1 MSKSLLQKLDRE
13 RSLTQSREV
22 KVVEHLCRISLAADA
37 PTHLDVEW
45 CEGLGKKTV
54 LYVFE
59 PGGQEIVWPLNR
71 AIAYCGPFTAY
82 EVYEKTTEEKTRLEL
97 RDVIVKETA
106 RFMDRYDYPR
116 EEKTGKPTGQHRAP
130 RFKIEVITGGGEANK
145 TYFLPEIYGYHEFD
159 DVAFDKKPSVEEI
172 EAHYQS
178 QLQARDA
185 VLEQTRREMAELR
198 GMVIGKAQAIVGEA
212 AASPAKA
219 AGKPARRPHPA
230 DCKCVVHRNKPVEPA
245 LAEA

>member
-22 KVVEHLCRISLAADA
+22 KVVEQLCRISLAADA

-45 CEGLGKKTV
+45 CEGLGKKTI

-59 PGGQEIVWPLNR
+59 PGGNEIVWPLNR

-82 EVYEKTTEEKTRLEL
+82 EVYEKTTEEKKRLEL

-159 DVAFDKKPSVEEI
+159 DIAFDKKPSVEEI
-172 EAHYQS
+172 EAHYQA
-178 QLQARDA
+178 QLSARDA
-185 VLEQTRREMAELR
+185 ELEATRREVAEIR
-198 GMVIGKAQAIVGEA
+198 GMVLGQAQAIVREA
-212 AASPAKA
+212 AT
-219 AGKPARRPHPA
+219 KPAEKPGRRPHKA
-230 DCKCVVHRNKPVEPA
+230 GCKCVVHRNKAAESA